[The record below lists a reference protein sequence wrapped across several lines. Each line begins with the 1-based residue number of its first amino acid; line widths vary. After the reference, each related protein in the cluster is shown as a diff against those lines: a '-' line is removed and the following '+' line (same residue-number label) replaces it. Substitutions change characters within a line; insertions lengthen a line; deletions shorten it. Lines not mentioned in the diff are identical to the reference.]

1 MKKFIL
7 VVMLFM
13 TVLVMNAQVAYEK
26 AKTLDNMYLG
36 VSVGATT
43 PLTFN
48 HMFPVNP
55 TFNLKLGKELTPSFG
70 LEIDGTSWFGDN
82 GLQPSKTFFKAT
94 NVGLNGVLNLSNIL
108 CGYKGYSR
116 CFELKTVTGL
126 GWLHNYGPKGDNLSS
141 KTGLDFCFNLG
152 GGSSINVEPSV
163 IWNLTQDNEV
173 KFDKN
178 YAQLGLSLGYVYHF
192 MCSNGTH
199 NFKLYDIGAL
209 NDKINRLQEA
219 LAKKPTEKI
228 VEKVV
233 KETTTDKWFIFFA
246 QNSSDLT
253 DGATEVLDQIPE
265 GTTVDIIA
273 SASPE
278 GTQAYNQTLSE
289 HRAATVADY
298 LTKKGI
304 KIGSTN
310 GVGVTGE
317 TSGRI
322 AVVSIK

>member
-116 CFELKTVTGL
+116 CFELKTVTVGVVVREKQIM
-126 GWLHNYGPKGDNLSS
+126 GRSCRRLHRRGSHAVPVVDGP
-141 KTGLDFCFNLG
+141 
-152 GGSSINVEPSV
+152 
-163 IWNLTQDNEV
+163 
-173 KFDKN
+173 
-178 YAQLGLSLGYVYHF
+178 
-192 MCSNGTH
+192 
-199 NFKLYDIGAL
+199 
-209 NDKINRLQEA
+209 R
-219 LAKKPTEKI
+219 
-228 VEKVV
+228 
-233 KETTTDKWFIFFA
+233 
-246 QNSSDLT
+246 
-253 DGATEVLDQIPE
+253 GATAVPRGEC
-265 GTTVDIIA
+265 GA
-273 SASPE
+273 
-278 GTQAYNQTLSE
+278 
-289 HRAATVADY
+289 VA
-298 LTKKGI
+298 I
-304 KIGSTN
+304 
-310 GVGVTGE
+310 E
-317 TSGRI
+317 Q
-322 AVVSIK
+322 